1 MDIELSGA
9 NPVGNNATD
18 LQKQRN
24 HYGHEGCEA
33 RFPKKNYNETGFK
46 ISYRCVLTKKHG
58 ERNLFKQFKK

>member
-33 RFPKKNYNETGFK
+33 RFPKKNYNETQVEYPASNNRPFT
-46 ISYRCVLTKKHG
+46 IV
-58 ERNLFKQFKK
+58 

>member
-33 RFPKKNYNETGFK
+33 RFPKKKKITKLALKFLTGVF
-46 ISYRCVLTKKHG
+46 
-58 ERNLFKQFKK
+58 